1 MQTEG
6 AEGIRGF
13 EISGFSV
20 EDAEHLRRSA
30 EHLGPVVPEV
40 LDALYDHLLSL
51 PETRGFFETQDIQH
65 RKQSLVSWITR
76 TIEGSHNG
84 QYWDYLVRV
93 GKVHRDYGVLSYQIV
108 HLIGWVQGT
117 ISSALLASNRSEKEA
132 EAGAWIKMLTV
143 QLDPM
148 LLAYQE
154 PAS

>member
-1 MQTEG
+1 M
-6 AEGIRGF
+6 
-13 EISGFSV
+13 
-20 EDAEHLRRSA
+20 RSTITC
-30 EHLGPVVPEV
+30 
-40 LDALYDHLLSL
+40 SL

-84 QYWDYLVRV
+84 QYRDYLVRV

-117 ISSALLASNRSEKEA
+117 ITSALLVSNRPEKEA
-132 EAGAWIKMLTV
+132 EAGAWTKVLTV

-148 LLAYQE
+148 LLTYQE
-154 PAS
+154 PVS

>member
-1 MQTEG
+1 MQVERAG
-6 AEGIRGF
+6 EMRGF
-13 EISGFSV
+13 EISGFGSA
-20 EDAEHLRRSA
+20 DAEHIQRSA
-30 EHLGPVVPEV
+30 EYLGPMVPAV

-65 RKQSLVSWITR
+65 RKQSLVSWLTR
-76 TIEGSHNG
+76 TIEGPQNE

-93 GKVHRDYGVLSYQIV
+93 GKVHRDYGVPSYQIV

-117 ISSALLASNRSEKEA
+117 ITSALLASDRSEKEA
-132 EAGAWIKMLTV
+132 EAGAWMKLLTA

-148 LLAYQE
+148 LLPYQA